1 MTINFLVYTIVLKE
15 KPFMKKV
22 LLVLSA
28 VALIAANCGGGDARR
43 DATSVGE
50 AGWVFEGWACAPDT
64 AAAKRGESPA
74 DYCKGDTSKFDYLYM
89 KFSAVASE
97 KAIKSGRIASMQ
109 STCRQAAKDQIS
121 GDALS
126 KVIGDYIEKA
136 SGVSDGQSTGQVI
149 VSQTQGLIK
158 GIGVYDCCSL
168 DNDTGLCVK
177 KGEPET
183 WEQCQCVGFMKF
195 PGGQKAFESA
205 AREASK

>member
-1 MTINFLVYTIVLKE
+1 LTINFLVYTIVLKE

-28 VALIAANCGGGDARR
+28 VALIAANCGGGDGRR

-50 AGWVFEGWACAPDT
+50 NGWVFEGWACAPDT

-74 DYCKGDTSKFDYLYM
+74 DYCKGDSSKFDYLYM

-97 KAIKSGRIASMQ
+97 KAIKSTRIAAMQ

-168 DNDTGLCVK
+168 DAETGVCAK